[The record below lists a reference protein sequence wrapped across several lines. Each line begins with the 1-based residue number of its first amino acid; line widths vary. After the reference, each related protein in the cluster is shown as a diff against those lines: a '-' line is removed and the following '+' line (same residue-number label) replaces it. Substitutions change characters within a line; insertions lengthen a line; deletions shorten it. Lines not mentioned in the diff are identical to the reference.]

1 MRLGQGQTRTEL
13 TPGLGVPRPDPKQ
26 RLADARPQNG
36 NSIGNSILINK
47 EFDSLF
53 FFCNIELPIELQS
66 WAYISG
72 RSGSATMPK
81 CDRAVRPHL

>member
-1 MRLGQGQTRTEL
+1 MGVGQGQTRARL
-13 TPGLGVPRPDPKQ
+13 TPGLAMPRPALKQ
-26 RLADARPQNG
+26 RLADARPQDG

-53 FFCNIELPIELQS
+53 FFFNIELPIELQS
-66 WAYISG
+66 WASISG